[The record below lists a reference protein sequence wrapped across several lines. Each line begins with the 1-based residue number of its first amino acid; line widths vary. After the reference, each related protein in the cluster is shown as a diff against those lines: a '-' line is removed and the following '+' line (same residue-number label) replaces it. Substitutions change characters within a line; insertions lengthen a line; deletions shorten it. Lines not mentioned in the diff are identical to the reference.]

1 MFVPLRKSC
10 ILSGERGSCNIVS
23 GPVWHS
29 DDRVVGTQA
38 DLPLARS
45 KRRSNRK
52 MLPFAHLASVSALR
66 DFQSHLVRFRHDA
79 QKNVATAAN
88 TANTVWQELESAYSR
103 AVDQVH
109 AWRDRL
115 EQTTQ
120 QLHACRSRSQQS
132 NDRYACQYE
141 QVQVE
146 ASAGE
151 LARAEARVIV
161 LLAALERLSQAMEVF
176 RIERACLDRVL
187 DIDLTEGDQ
196 FLRLKL
202 SSIELYLFE
211 AHRR

>member
-1 MFVPLRKSC
+1 
-10 ILSGERGSCNIVS
+10 
-23 GPVWHS
+23 
-29 DDRVVGTQA
+29 
-38 DLPLARS
+38 
-45 KRRSNRK
+45 
-52 MLPFAHLASVSALR
+52 MLPSAHLASVGALR

-88 TANTVWQELESAYSR
+88 TANTVLQELESAYSR

-109 AWRDRL
+109 SWRDRV
-115 EQTTQ
+115 EQATQ
-120 QLHACRSRSQQS
+120 QLHACRNRSQQS
-132 NDRYACQYE
+132 DDRYACQYE
-141 QVQVE
+141 QRQLE
-146 ASAGE
+146 ESAGE

-161 LLAALERLSQAMEVF
+161 LLAALERLSVAMEVF

-196 FLRLKL
+196 FLRLRL